1 MIYRFNDFLNEE
13 LDFKIIPCTYSVGS
27 FTHNNILIDKY
38 TFITNKQNSYTVY
51 IHNTYESNHL
61 FDDGTYLQDVNKYKP
76 IPTIY
81 FSMTNRGFD
90 RNSFDTLT
98 NNQEKF
104 EVMGKVIFII
114 SEFINNNPQY
124 DVFSIGEVDKDK
136 FNFYKNWLKQLP
148 IRDMKI
154 GLSDSYIDKNNNQI
168 KAYYLIK

>member
-81 FSMTNRGFD
+81 FSETNRGFD
-90 RNSFDTLT
+90 QNSFDILT

-114 SEFINNNPQY
+114 SEFMNKNLQFN
-124 DVFSIGEVDKDK
+124 VFSVGEVDKDK

-148 IRDMKI
+148 ITNMRI
-154 GLSDSYIDKNNNQI
+154 GLSDNYDNR
-168 KAYYLIK
+168 AYYLIK